1 LNDILKEKQL
11 NLATFT
17 KPAVSI
23 EENVTCGNNHTTIKP
38 SSSEITPRQL
48 TTHCSTEV
56 EFKVPN
62 LKCSNAKNIHDT
74 TPSEPRKENFE
85 EPAFPVFRS
94 TRNKGHSASSSESGD
109 DIDALSSLKKS
120 LLNIGNK
127 TGLMDFATPRNK
139 SSDQIRATT
148 TDSKYFIFITFNT
161 PFRKILLAWSLVFVI
176 ELLTSTLLLL
186 LLLLLLLSRSRRI
199 FQCDFRIYFIP
210 F

>member
-48 TTHCSTEV
+48 TTQCSTEV

-139 SSDQIRATT
+139 SSDQIRTTT

-161 PFRKILLAWSLVFVI
+161 PFRKVLLAMEPRFRDRTI
-176 ELLTSTLLLL
+176 
-186 LLLLLLLSRSRRI
+186 
-199 FQCDFRIYFIP
+199 DFNIIIIIIIK
-210 F
+210 